1 VEKVLHSF
9 KHKYC
14 IGDKR
19 MPITT
24 LTNISVPTEGAG
36 SNSSLLMPKL
46 QYRFRVFLDNFG
58 TTGAADGTREISRQV
73 VDVTRPN
80 VSFEQMTIEAYNS
93 RTYLAGK
100 HTWDPITLT
109 LREDANNNVQKIVG
123 QQIQRQFDF
132 YEQSSAVSSGT
143 YKFQTRIEILD
154 GGNGAQ
160 GANIIDRFHLVGCY
174 IESANYNTLAYATN
188 EPVTTTLS
196 IRYDNAIQFGA
207 DEDFIGI
214 GSAVGR
220 ASNASIGGTTVTG

>member
-1 VEKVLHSF
+1 
-9 KHKYC
+9 
-14 IGDKR
+14 

-24 LTNISVPTEGAG
+24 LQNISVPTEGAG

-46 QYRFRVFLDNFG
+46 QYRFRVLLDNFG
-58 TTGAADGTREISRQV
+58 TTGGPDGTREVSRQV

-80 VSFEQMTIEAYNS
+80 ISFEQMTIDAYNS

-100 HTWDPITLT
+100 HTWEPITLT
-109 LREDANNNVQKIVG
+109 LREDANNNVQKVVG
-123 QQIQRQFDF
+123 QQLQKQFDF
-132 YEQSSAVSSGT
+132 FEQSSAVSSGT

-188 EPVTTTLS
+188 EAVTTSLTEAKVVSLQKFKKKS
-196 IRYDNAIQFGA
+196 TEQNHKLHGNRNQL
-207 DEDFIGI
+207 
-214 GSAVGR
+214 
-220 ASNASIGGTTVTG
+220 TTK